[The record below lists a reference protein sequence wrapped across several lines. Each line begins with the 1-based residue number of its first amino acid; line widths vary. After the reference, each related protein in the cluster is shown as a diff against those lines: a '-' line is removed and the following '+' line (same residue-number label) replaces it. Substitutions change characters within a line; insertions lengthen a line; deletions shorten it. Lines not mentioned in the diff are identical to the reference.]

1 MTTKASL
8 LRATGLLIVTWAF
21 VTGASAAGGNEK
33 LDEIHKNIQEKYQ
46 ALQHLNAN
54 NFEAIADDNL
64 IVFDVREQ
72 NEFNVS
78 HLSGAIR
85 VDPDISADEFVA
97 SFQQITKEKKLVF
110 YCSVGR
116 RSSELA
122 SKVQNKLLKTA
133 STPEIYNLEGG
144 IFRWHND
151 SRTLFSGQQAS
162 DFVHPYNRYWGRL
175 IDRPEMIRN

>member
-1 MTTKASL
+1 MTKATL
-8 LRATGLLIVTWAF
+8 LRATSLLFVTWALA
-21 VTGASAAGGNEK
+21 TGASAAGGNQK
-33 LDEIHKNIQEKYQ
+33 LDEIHKNIKEKYQ

-54 NFEAIADDNL
+54 NFETIAADDL

-72 NEFNVS
+72 NEFDVS
-78 HLSGAIR
+78 HLNGAIR
-85 VDPDISADEFVA
+85 VDPDISVDEFVA
-97 SFQQITKEKKLVF
+97 SFQPITKGKKLVF

-133 STPEIYNLEGG
+133 GTQEIYNLEGG

-151 SRTLFSGQQAS
+151 SRALVSGQQSS

-175 IDRPEMIRN
+175 IDRPKMIRY

>member
-1 MTTKASL
+1 MTTKAKL
-8 LRATGLLIVTWAF
+8 LRATSLLFVTWAF
-21 VTGASAAGGNEK
+21 ATGASAAGGNQK
-33 LDEIHKNIQEKYQ
+33 LDEIHKNITEKYQ
-46 ALQHLNAN
+46 SLQHLNAN
-54 NFEAIADDNL
+54 NFETMDDDL

-72 NEFNVS
+72 NEFDVS
-78 HLSGAIR
+78 HLGGAIR

-97 SFQQITKEKKLVF
+97 SFQQITKGKKLVF

-116 RSSELA
+116 RSSKLA

-151 SRTLFSGQQAS
+151 SRELVNGQQAS
-162 DFVHPYNRYWGRL
+162 DFIHPYNRYWGRL
-175 IDRPEMIRN
+175 IDRPEMIRY